1 MNAGDVSNL
10 VLDPI
15 EIIATRLKLEVQKSR
30 KSVSFSP
37 LVIAGFKYLLI
48 KDPFQWKEGTGN
60 QSVAAEEF

>member
-37 LVIAGFKYLLI
+37 LVIAGFK
-48 KDPFQWKEGTGN
+48 
-60 QSVAAEEF
+60 